1 MEYHEIAN
9 IFPMMS
15 EEEYKALLEDMRQ
28 NGQLEPIIVYEDKI
42 LDGRNRYKACLEL
55 GLKPKMI
62 DFSGNNPL
70 SFVISKNL
78 KRRHLTASQQAVI
91 ALQVLPMLE
100 EEAKKREA
108 IGHFNAPQYKN
119 KPGSELV
126 HYLDKGKATEKAAEL
141 FGINSHYIADAKMI
155 AQKAPEKLD
164 EILAGEKTIKEAVKE
179 VKRAEVLEKR
189 KELASSKNIEANY
202 IKNIRFQEAEIEPGS
217 IDLILT
223 DPPYGIEYRQEWIDF
238 AAFAERALKPSGFLI
253 SYFGQLN
260 LLEYMNILQQY
271 LQYYWTFGLFHTGN
285 KQIINPRNIF
295 CGWKPIL
302 VFQKQP
308 FKRILEPVE
317 DIITGSGREKNAH
330 DWQQGLAEIEPIIKA
345 FTIENE
351 IVLDPFAGSGTTIVA
366 ALKNNRKAIGFE
378 SSKESYLIA
387 QNRIKEFENGR

>member
-1 MEYHEIAN
+1 
-9 IFPMMS
+9 
-15 EEEYKALLEDMRQ
+15 
-28 NGQLEPIIVYEDKI
+28 
-42 LDGRNRYKACLEL
+42 
-55 GLKPKMI
+55 
-62 DFSGNNPL
+62 
-70 SFVISKNL
+70 
-78 KRRHLTASQQAVI
+78 
-91 ALQVLPMLE
+91 MLE
-100 EEAKKREA
+100 EEARKREYA
-108 IGHFNAPQYKN
+108 GVNQYSRGVQLVAQ
-119 KPGSELV
+119 GST
-126 HYLDKGKATEKAAEL
+126 GKSRDKAAEL
-141 FGINSHYIADAKMI
+141 FGINRQYISDAKMI

>member
-42 LDGRNRYKACLEL
+42 LDGRNRYKACIEL

-91 ALQVLPMLE
+91 ALQILPMLE
-100 EEAKKREA
+100 EEARKRHATSGAGIYGGKPLTPLVAEPVLGEA
-108 IGHFNAPQYKN
+108 RI
-119 KPGSELV
+119 
-126 HYLDKGKATEKAAEL
+126 KAAEL
-141 FGINSHYIADAKMI
+141 FGIGKTYISDAKMI

>member
-1 MEYHEIAN
+1 VEYHKIADL
-9 IFPMMS
+9 FPMMS
-15 EEEYKALLEDMRQ
+15 NEEYKSLVDDIRQ
-28 NGQLEPIIVYEDKI
+28 NGQMEPIIIYEDKI

-62 DFSGNNPL
+62 DFNGNNPL

-91 ALQVLPMLE
+91 ALEVLPMLE
-100 EEAKKREA
+100 EEAKKRQYAGVNQYSREVA
-108 IGHFNAPQYKN
+108 LVPQ
-119 KPGSELV
+119 GSN
-126 HYLDKGKATEKAAEL
+126 GKSRDKAAEL
-141 FGINSHYIADAKMI
+141 FGIGKRYISDAKMI
-155 AQKAPEKLD
+155 SQKAPEMLD
-164 EILAGEKTIKEAVKE
+164 EIRSGEKTIKEAVKE

-189 KELASSKNIEANY
+189 KELAVSKNIDSNY
-202 IKNIRFQEAEIEPGS
+202 IKNIRFQDAEIETES

-238 AAFAERALKPSGFLI
+238 SAFAERVLKPSGFLV

-260 LLEYMNILQQY
+260 LLEYMNILQKN
-271 LQYYWTFGLFHTGN
+271 LQYYWSFALFHIGN

-302 VFQKQP
+302 IYQKKPFQKLINP
-308 FKRILEPVE
+308 IE
-317 DIITGSGREKNAH
+317 DIISGSGREKESH
-330 DWQQGLAEIEPIIKA
+330 DWQQGLSEIEPIIKA

-351 IVLDPFAGSGTTIVA
+351 IVLDPFAGSGTTIIS

-378 SSKESYLIA
+378 INKESYLIA
-387 QNRIKEFENGR
+387 TTRILEFENGK